1 MVNAQLGFIN
11 NHVVVQFLV
20 RRIAVRLPDRIDPD
34 WFLVL
39 GSFPAHRHHRPDRK
53 SERMADRPQ
62 WEISS
67 GMGELIKVVSEEEE
81 EEEAEGVALE
91 EAREEWPMVGGRA
104 AEEGDI
110 SSAYRD
116 VASPYNKLS

>member
-1 MVNAQLGFIN
+1 
-11 NHVVVQFLV
+11 
-20 RRIAVRLPDRIDPD
+20 
-34 WFLVL
+34 
-39 GSFPAHRHHRPDRK
+39 
-53 SERMADRPQ
+53 MADRPQ

-81 EEEAEGVALE
+81 AI
-91 EAREEWPMVGGRA
+91 EAREEWPMVGGRVV
-104 AEEGDI
+104 EDDI

>member
-1 MVNAQLGFIN
+1 
-11 NHVVVQFLV
+11 
-20 RRIAVRLPDRIDPD
+20 
-34 WFLVL
+34 
-39 GSFPAHRHHRPDRK
+39 
-53 SERMADRPQ
+53 MADRPQ

-81 EEEAEGVALE
+81 EEEAEGEAIE
-91 EAREEWPMVGGRA
+91 EAREEWPMVGGWA
-104 AEEGDI
+104 AVEGDI